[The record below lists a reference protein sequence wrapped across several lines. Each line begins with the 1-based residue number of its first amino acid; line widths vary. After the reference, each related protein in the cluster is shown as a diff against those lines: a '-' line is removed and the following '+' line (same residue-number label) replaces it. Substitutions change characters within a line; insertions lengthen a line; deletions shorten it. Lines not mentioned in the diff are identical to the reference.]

1 MFCDLVNSTGL
12 IEHHES
18 ETAFELIEEFRTLC
32 RKHIGA
38 YRGSIAG
45 SMGDGI
51 LACFGYP
58 TAQESHAEAAC
69 RCALG
74 LLDELRS
81 LPQVISVRIG
91 IASGRGVLDLRRG
104 DGGTEI
110 TAVSSGA
117 NLAARL
123 QAEALPDQILV
134 SSKVHEQ
141 VAGLFNFSPGY
152 EAELRGFDAV
162 QTVFPLLGG
171 GSYRS
176 QSHQRGDTP
185 PAELVGRDAE
195 IAAAVTAWQ
204 DRAGSRRGGS
214 LLVRGPGG
222 IGKST
227 LLRVLTNRIAGQA
240 ARIIVL
246 YSAWFEQHTALHPLR
261 ACLEDVLAERR
272 PDFLEGCL
280 DRFLH
285 GEALTDAR
293 ETLSILL
300 GHSVNTR
307 WPPNILRE
315 RTLDCIAT
323 LLLGLAADKPTLLV
337 VEDLHWIDPSS
348 AEVLQRVQA
357 RYADYP
363 LFILA
368 SSRPGNGGPAQQL
381 QWQRVIDLAPLQDP
395 DVDTLI
401 SGFDPELRLNDEL
414 RREIARKAEGVPLLV
429 REFTHATLAPAG
441 GDDPRMVVP
450 DTLLDSFVVRL
461 DSWTP
466 AKTILDAA
474 AAVGGSFSGRLIA
487 LALSRDEAEVG
498 EALRRMADAGLL
510 SRHGGSEGEQ
520 YDFSHA
526 LLRDAAYA
534 TLLPRQRQE
543 VHASVLNAWRAIEPQ
558 FEQSQ
563 PRLAAHHLAG
573 TGAGEDAVRTL
584 LAGAQACFVR
594 SQFSEAIGLIRQAL
608 KLLPEAG
615 PEALAPLELQL
626 QTLLGLTLTQLMG
639 FSDEAVNLAFTR
651 AWDISRR
658 LNTSGEA
665 EFQAIWGIW
674 AHKLVV
680 SETATAVELV
690 DALGGIGQRSGK
702 PELEMLTRAADA
714 VMRFIIGNF
723 AGVQPQLEAVRQYY
737 KLEQH
742 RQLVLAYSNDPLA
755 MALMFHTHAL
765 AAQGDTDAAD
775 RSRAEVLRLGDELGV
790 EFLQPYIRIWSWGS
804 TLYHGAPAE
813 LPDIFDQSIAQ
824 AGRLGIAFWVYGGML
839 WKAHAYAR
847 LGQIEKAIP
856 CFDEGLEGATR
867 IGMRFTLSYFHSLHA
882 WTLART
888 GQPQVAL
895 PIFNQCLRQNR
906 STGELC
912 YQAEIHRLYGEALL
926 HSDATARQQ
935 ALHQFGRGLAVARA
949 QGAVGWE
956 QKILRSLGEF
966 GFDNAQAIDLIDAK

>member
-18 ETAFELIEEFRTLC
+18 EAAFELIEEFRTLC

-38 YRGSIAG
+38 YGGSVAG
-45 SMGDGI
+45 SMGDGV
-51 LACFGYP
+51 LACFGFP

-69 RCALG
+69 RCALELLEG
-74 LLDELRS
+74 LHT
-81 LPQVISVRIG
+81 LPQTISVRIG

-123 QAEALPDQILV
+123 QSEALPDQILV
-134 SSKVHEQ
+134 SAKVHEQ
-141 VAGLFNFSPGY
+141 VAGLFTFSPGY
-152 EAELRGFDAV
+152 EVALRGFDAL
-162 QTVFPLLGG
+162 QTVFPLVGAGG
-171 GSYRS
+171 YRS
-176 QSHQRGDTP
+176 QSHQRGDSP
-185 PAELVGRDAE
+185 PPELIGRDAE
-195 IAAAVTAWQ
+195 IDTAVTAWHN
-204 DRAGSRRGGS
+204 RAGSRRGGS

-227 LLRVLTNRIAGQA
+227 LLRALTNRIAGQA
-240 ARIIVL
+240 ARTIVL

-261 ACLEDVLAERR
+261 ACLEDVLSEQR
-272 PDFLEGCL
+272 PDFLERCL

-285 GEALTDAR
+285 GEELAEAR

-300 GHSVNTR
+300 GHSANTR

-315 RTLDCIAT
+315 RTLDCLAA
-323 LLLGLAADKPTLLV
+323 LLLGLAIDKPTLLV

-348 AEVLQRVQA
+348 AEVLQRAQA
-357 RYADYP
+357 RYADCP

-368 SSRPGNGGPAQQL
+368 STRPGKGGPAQQL
-381 QWQRVIDLAPLQDP
+381 QWQQVIDLAPLQDP
-395 DVDTLI
+395 DVGALI
-401 SGFDPELRLNDEL
+401 SGLDPDDRLNDEL

-429 REFTHATLAPAG
+429 REFTHATLAPPG
-441 GDDPRMVVP
+441 GDDLRMVVP
-450 DTLLDSFVVRL
+450 DTLLDSFMVRL

-466 AKTILDAA
+466 AKGILDAA

-487 LALSRDEAEVG
+487 LALRRDQNEVA

-510 SRHGGSEGEQ
+510 SRHTGSEGEQ

-543 VHASVLNAWRAIEPQ
+543 VHASVLNAWRTIEPQ
-558 FEQSQ
+558 FEQAQ

-573 TGAGEDAVRTL
+573 TGAGEEAIRIL

-594 SQFSEAIGLIRQAL
+594 SQFSEGVGLIRQAL

-615 PEALAPLELQL
+615 GESLAPLELQL

-639 FSDEAVNLAFTR
+639 FSDEAVNQAFTR

-690 DALGGIGQRSGK
+690 DTLGGISRHCGR

-723 AGVQPQLEAVRQYY
+723 DGVPPQLEAVRQHYR
-737 KLEQH
+737 LEQH
-742 RQLVLAYSNDPLA
+742 RQLALAYSNDPLA
-755 MALMFHTHAL
+755 QSLMFNTHSL
-765 AAQGDTDAAD
+765 AVQGDTDAAD

-804 TLYHGAPAE
+804 ALYHGAPAD
-813 LPDIFDQSIAQ
+813 LIDILDQAIAQ
-824 AGRLGIAFWVYGGML
+824 AGRLGIAFWVYGGIL
-839 WKAHAYAR
+839 WKAHAYLR
-847 LGQIEKAIP
+847 LGQIEKAMP
-856 CFDEGLEGATR
+856 HFDEGLGGATR

-935 ALHQFGRGLAVARA
+935 ALHQFGRGLVVARA
-949 QGAVGWE
+949 QGALGWE
-956 QKILRSLGEF
+956 RKILRSLGEF
-966 GFDNAQAIDLIDAK
+966 GFDNAQAIDLVDAK